1 MDKEGLLYYYS
12 HQLFLVYIIKMHGR
26 YFLLMLCIRKLGFMD
41 KISDKYSIFPKDT
54 VLVNCEVKLRSR

>member
-1 MDKEGLLYYYS
+1 
-12 HQLFLVYIIKMHGR
+12 MHGG
-26 YFLLMLCIRKLGFMD
+26 YFLLMLCIRKLRFMD